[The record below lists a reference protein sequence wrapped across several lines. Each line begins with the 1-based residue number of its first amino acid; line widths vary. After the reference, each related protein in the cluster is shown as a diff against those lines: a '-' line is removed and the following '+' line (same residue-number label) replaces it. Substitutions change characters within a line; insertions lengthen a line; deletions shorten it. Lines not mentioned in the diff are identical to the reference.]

1 MELRERIRQ
10 FFAGTER
17 VEVPTILQME
27 ATECGAASLAMI
39 LAYYGRWLPL
49 EVLRQECGVTRDGSN
64 AENLLKAA
72 RRQGCEAKAFA
83 GRSSALRKKEFP
95 LILFWEFNHFLV
107 MEGFKG
113 DTVYLNDPAMGRRT
127 VSWDEFQ
134 GSYTGVYMKIK
145 PGPDFKQEG
154 QRYSIVKA
162 IAAKL

>member
-1 MELRERIRQ
+1 MELKEQIRQ

-27 ATECGAASLAMI
+27 ATECGAASLGMI

-64 AENLLKAA
+64 ADNILKAA
-72 RRQGCEAKAFA
+72 RRQGCVAKAFA

-107 MEGFKG
+107 LEGFQG
-113 DTVYLNDPAMGRRT
+113 DTVYLKADVPHAVSLSAGCRYAKALVIYSEPAEENPGKAPMRRGRTRR
-127 VSWDEFQ
+127 SA
-134 GSYTGVYMKIK
+134 G
-145 PGPDFKQEG
+145 
-154 QRYSIVKA
+154 
-162 IAAKL
+162 